1 MRNSNFPPPEW
12 VLAALFMLLIFSQLF
27 GCTGIVTYIKS
38 DTRND
43 NIQCEPDTS
52 QIKFGKRSCI
62 IIQQGKTTNGG
73 TTTKADVPT
82 LATPASSA
90 GGSHDK

>member
-1 MRNSNFPPPEW
+1 MII
-12 VLAALFMLLIFSQLF
+12 LACYAIPFGMW

-73 TTTKADVPT
+73 TTTKAAVPT
-82 LATPASSA
+82 LAPPASSA
-90 GGSHDK
+90 GGTHGQ

>member
-1 MRNSNFPPPEW
+1 M
-12 VLAALFMLLIFSQLF
+12 MLLACYVLPLGMW
-27 GCTGIVTYIKS
+27 GCTSIVTYIKS

-73 TTTKADVPT
+73 TTTKAAVPT